1 MILLIVLFKIE
12 LFNDTEALDDD
23 LDKSR
28 DKELLSM
35 GLRFSFGDDDDD
47 DDDDNEPDDGEV
59 TNDIDKSSGLSA
71 NQILK

>member
-1 MILLIVLFKIE
+1 MLFKIE

-47 DDDDNEPDDGEV
+47 DDDDRVMMRLSISLIQVPDF
-59 TNDIDKSSGLSA
+59 
-71 NQILK
+71 